1 MSGAMAYRT
10 DSSTPPPD
18 YSPQGRVDQGVVSFA
33 SKSAQETAGSA
44 ASLRYL
50 PQQQNVALSAFTI
63 LFQLAGLG
71 LTPLVWA
78 WSGWAFFAY
87 LLIYGYATVLSWLL
101 VHEAIHYKLLNNRRA
116 NDRLGRIHGI
126 LFGCPF
132 HILKVGHMTHHR
144 YNRSELDTTELLPTA
159 TRHFM
164 VWWLAYYVRILG
176 GLYMSEVLAPLMFFF
191 WKRAKRIILAFTQN
205 QAVATILDMFT
216 RRMVQTIQFDAVL
229 SVGFIIAQCYC
240 NRHDL
245 TPFILL
251 FFTRGLIVSFYDN
264 AYHYGTDAHDPA
276 AANNLSVPSFVKPF
290 LLNHNMHRVH
300 HRHPLASWASLP
312 DLFEADRDGFSGD
325 LISTGLKQ
333 LKGPVRRPVVA
344 SPEAEIRQ
352 AAE

>member
-1 MSGAMAYRT
+1 MANRM
-10 DSSTPPPD
+10 DSSTPTPNSSLPEA
-18 YSPQGRVDQGVVSFA
+18 RDQSVVSIPLRSTHEA
-33 SKSAQETAGSA
+33 ARSA

-50 PQQQNVALSAFTI
+50 PQKQNVALSAFAI
-63 LFQLAGLG
+63 GFQLAGLG

-87 LLIYGYATVLSWLL
+87 VLIYGYATVMSWLL
-101 VHEAIHYKLLNNRRA
+101 IHEAIHYKLLNNRRA
-116 NDRLGRIHGI
+116 NDGLGRIHGI
-126 LFGCPF
+126 LFGCAF

-144 YNRSELDTTELLPTA
+144 YNRSELDTTELVPTG
-159 TRHFM
+159 TRHFV
-164 VWWLAYYVRILG
+164 VWWLAYYARILG

-191 WKRAKRIILAFTQN
+191 WKRTKRIILAFTRN

-216 RRMVQTIQFDAVL
+216 RRMVQAIQLDAVL

-251 FFTRGLIVSFYDN
+251 FFSRGLILSFYDN

-276 AANNLSVPSFVKPF
+276 AANNLSVPAVVKF
-290 LLNHNMHRVH
+290 FILNHNMHRVH

-312 DLFEADRDGFSGD
+312 QLFAADRDGFDGA

-333 LKGPVRRPVVA
+333 LKGPLRRPVEVP
-344 SPEAEIRQ
+344 SEAEIRQ

>member
-1 MSGAMAYRT
+1 MAYRT
-10 DSSTPPPD
+10 DSSTPTPNN
-18 YSPQGRVDQGVVSFA
+18 SPQGRGDQGVVSIP
-33 SKSAQETAGSA
+33 SKSAQETA

-50 PQQQNVALSAFTI
+50 PQKQNVALSAFAI
-63 LFQLAGLG
+63 VLQLAGLG
-71 LTPLVWA
+71 LTPLIWA
-78 WSGWAFFAY
+78 GSGWAFCAY
-87 LLIYGYATVLSWLL
+87 LLIYGYATVMSWLL
-101 VHEAIHYKLLNNRRA
+101 IHEAIHHKLLNNRRA

-144 YNRSELDTTELLPTA
+144 YNRSELDTTELVPTE
-159 TRHFM
+159 TRHFV
-164 VWWLAYYVRILG
+164 VWWLTYYVRILG
-176 GLYMSEVLAPLMFFF
+176 GLYMSEVLAPLLFFF
-191 WKRAKRIILAFTQN
+191 WKRARRIILAFTQN

-216 RRMVQTIQFDAVL
+216 RGMVQTIQFDAML

-251 FFTRGLIVSFYDN
+251 FFWRGLIVSFYDN
-264 AYHYGTDAHDPA
+264 AYHYGTDADDPA

-290 LLNHNMHRVH
+290 ILNHNMHRVH

-312 DLFEADRDGFSGD
+312 QLFEADRDGFDGA

-333 LKGPVRRPVVA
+333 LKGPMRRPVEVP
-344 SPEAEIRQ
+344 PEAEIRQ